1 MLKTLTRSNDLCAS
15 HNYLIMSTNHFE
27 KADAYISTLFG
38 LEDEAVTAVDAAIQE
53 AGLGWLC
60 ISPVQGKFLNLLA
73 TLCRAQR
80 IWEIGTCGGYSGVW
94 LARALSENGRLVSLE
109 LEPEYAALA
118 EQNFERAGLA
128 AKTEV
133 RVGDAM
139 QSLQKMIDNNEP
151 AFDMVFIDADKPP
164 YPEYL
169 KLAMELSRP
178 GTLIVADNVIRY
190 ARIGE
195 TVQPTDEMIERTEA
209 IRRFGKEVAANPKL
223 DATFLQMAGVKEPD
237 GMAFMVVRS

>member
-1 MLKTLTRSNDLCAS
+1 M
-15 HNYLIMSTNHFE
+15 
-27 KADAYISTLFG
+27 
-38 LEDEAVTAVDAAIQE
+38 
-53 AGLGWLC
+53 
-60 ISPVQGKFLNLLA
+60 
-73 TLCRAQR
+73 
-80 IWEIGTCGGYSGVW
+80 
-94 LARALSENGRLVSLE
+94 SENGRLVSLE

-139 QSLQKMIDNNEP
+139 QLLQKMIDNNEP

-169 KLAMELSRP
+169 KLAMKLSRP

-195 TVQPTDEMIERTEA
+195 TVQPNDEMIERTEA